1 MSTQYDLIYV
11 LVQQIR
17 KQWSDS
23 FQFAVYKIVIIPFV

>member
-1 MSTQYDLIYV
+1 MSTQYDLIDV

-23 FQFAVYKIVIIPFV
+23 FRCIKLSLFHLF